1 MSEKEKLEKE
11 IHHLMNKQYE
21 RGLSP
26 VERLKLEELQARWDA
41 LENARFPRL
50 HPFFN

>member
-11 IHHLMNKQYE
+11 IHQLMNKQYE

-26 VERLKLEELQARWDA
+26 VERLKLEELQHEWYQFHDPDRHS
-41 LENARFPRL
+41 PSQ
-50 HPFFN
+50 PM